1 MRKPLDPASPDPAER
16 RERPPTLEEFA
27 ESLRQRLGPGC
38 PVTISYPEPKTDG
51 PIKTKFFFVNPRRN
65 TDQAGSSP

>member
-1 MRKPLDPASPDPAER
+1 MSKPLDPSSPDPAKR
-16 RERPPTLEEFA
+16 RERPPTLEEFT
-27 ESLRQRLGPGC
+27 ESLRQRLGPDC
-38 PVTISYPEPKTDG
+38 PVTINYPEPKTDG

>member
-1 MRKPLDPASPDPAER
+1 MSKPLDPASPDPGKK

-38 PVTISYPEPKTDG
+38 PVTINYTEPKADG
-51 PIKTKFFFVNPRRN
+51 PIETKFFFVNSRRT
-65 TDQAGSSP
+65 TDANPE